1 MSFTFSE
8 NYKFPDLVLYTC
20 FIVYRNNIK
29 YVFQIP
35 FTEYDFG
42 HGRSTTFSHADNIVV
57 NITDET
63 MNRTHECGGKYPG
76 PTGNRDVILF
86 LCPPGTRGN
95 SITVKKIKIS
105 FLMNLCEVEAYGHM

>member
-8 NYKFPDLVLYTC
+8 NSKFHDIVLYTC
-20 FIVYRNNIK
+20 FKDNIK
-29 YVFQIP
+29 YAFQIP

-42 HGRSTTFSHADNIVV
+42 REPSTTFILADNIVV

-76 PTGNRDVILF
+76 PTGTRDVILF

-95 SITVKKIKIS
+95 SITVKKIKRS
-105 FLMNLCEVEAYGHM
+105 FLMSLCEVEAYGHM